1 MPQVELLEID
11 ARGARV
17 DLEEV
22 TLNDLMGVL
31 FLTTIDQLTLP
42 GWSVHS
48 NPIKPRRFELP
59 TKRSFDNF
67 ISEWV
72 TKDSVQ
78 CQQDFT
84 NVSFLTPIF
93 FTTGGTHLRLQNLL
107 GGPE

>member
-1 MPQVELLEID
+1 MTSWVLVDILL
-11 ARGARV
+11 A
-17 DLEEV
+17 
-22 TLNDLMGVL
+22 
-31 FLTTIDQLTLP
+31 TIDKSTLP
-42 GWSVHS
+42 GWSLHS
-48 NPIKPRRFELP
+48 NLVKPRRFELP

-93 FTTGGTHLRLQNLL
+93 FATGGAHLRLQNLL

>member
-1 MPQVELLEID
+1 MTSWVL
-11 ARGARV
+11 V
-17 DLEEV
+17 DIL
-22 TLNDLMGVL
+22 
-31 FLTTIDQLTLP
+31 LTTINQSTLP
-42 GWSVHS
+42 GWYSLHP
-48 NPIKPRRFELP
+48 NLIEPRKFELP

-93 FTTGGTHLRLQNLL
+93 FAIGGTHLRLQNFL